1 MRQAIIE
8 SALQKKYTMHFNNS
22 DDKFK
27 RIAYGLSKDVEILT
41 KEGFNGISIL
51 NIRKQH
57 FSSNAFSI
65 ALIYRCPNTQTS
77 AFIDC
82 LNYVVGSGI
91 DVLLWD
97 FNIDVFDE
105 VAYRRLKDTLS
116 SYNLKVL
123 EPTHLDGALLDHE
136 YLHKTFEHGK
146 LVMSVVNNIY
156 SSDYDAVTL
165 RLSFRQNSDNN
176 IDFNIRV

>member
-1 MRQAIIE
+1 ME
-8 SALQKKYTMHFNNS
+8 FLFLTFENN
-22 DDKFK
+22 
-27 RIAYGLSKDVEILT
+27 ILV
-41 KEGFNGISIL
+41 
-51 NIRKQH
+51 
-57 FSSNAFSI
+57 SNNNNVFSI

-97 FNIDVFDE
+97 FNIDALDE

-123 EPTHLDGALLDHE
+123 EPTHLDGALLDHV
-136 YLHKTFEHGK
+136 YLHKTFEHDKHDK
-146 LVMSVVNNIY
+146 LSRGEKI
-156 SSDYDAVTL
+156 
-165 RLSFRQNSDNN
+165 
-176 IDFNIRV
+176 